1 MSNHK
6 NIFSGT
12 FGIIFSSKHSRACNQ
27 SIGSSLNH
35 LSIKIILKIGSYN
48 SNGLILLLCLV
59 ESILIQWIKK
69 NDLLP
74 HYLFWIPCSIQ
85 KLEHFTKNSGIH
97 KVEVHDQICMS
108 HQLFPNILCWVHSL
122 KKGNHWAQSDYV
134 KRVEE
139 YLLQIILNYEW
150 MEDNMIM
157 YVAPCKHLLDQLHH
171 LLQSMD
177 SLPEERENADRY
189 YVWHTSWGAKQKIT
203 DSNTDPII
211 VPSPHTIFSN
221 QKFSLLDS
229 Q

>member
-1 MSNHK
+1 MEKPLWVKNTAYVGAYGEYWTTWAFHTATASGLLLVLIPLIATRELKPWKLSKSHWISTHCNIYMPNHI
-6 NIFSGT
+6 NIFLGT

-108 HQLFPNILCWVHSL
+108 HQLFPNILCWVHPL
-122 KKGNHWAQSDYV
+122 KKRQS
-134 KRVEE
+134 
-139 YLLQIILNYEW
+139 LSPI
-150 MEDNMIM
+150 
-157 YVAPCKHLLDQLHH
+157 
-171 LLQSMD
+171 
-177 SLPEERENADRY
+177 SLCSACRRRL
-189 YVWHTSWGAKQKIT
+189 VT
-203 DSNTDPII
+203 DHS
-211 VPSPHTIFSN
+211 
-221 QKFSLLDS
+221 
-229 Q
+229 